1 MPDGTQTHDLWL
13 RRPTLYSTKLRA
25 YVFYS
30 IKESLINQ
38 KLVRQDIGFFLIY
51 H

>member
-1 MPDGTQTHDLWL
+1 MGLK
-13 RRPTLYSTKLRA
+13 PTIFGFGDQRFIQLSYGHT
-25 YVFYS
+25 YFYS